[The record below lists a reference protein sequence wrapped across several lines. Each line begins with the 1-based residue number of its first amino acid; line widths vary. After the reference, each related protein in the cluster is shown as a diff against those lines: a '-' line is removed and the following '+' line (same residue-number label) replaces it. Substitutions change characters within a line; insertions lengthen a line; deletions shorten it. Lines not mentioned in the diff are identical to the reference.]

1 MEIFADQI
9 KRQLEIRNGSA
20 IDHCAI
26 TDEELQRIWL
36 LDEMDREKKIAQF
49 AKEHGL
55 YLTFYREGMCAI
67 FEIRPNDSL

>member
-36 LDEMDREKKIAQF
+36 LDEMGSRKKDRAV
-49 AKEHGL
+49 
-55 YLTFYREGMCAI
+55 REGARI
-67 FEIRPNDSL
+67 VFDVLQGRNVRDFRNTAE